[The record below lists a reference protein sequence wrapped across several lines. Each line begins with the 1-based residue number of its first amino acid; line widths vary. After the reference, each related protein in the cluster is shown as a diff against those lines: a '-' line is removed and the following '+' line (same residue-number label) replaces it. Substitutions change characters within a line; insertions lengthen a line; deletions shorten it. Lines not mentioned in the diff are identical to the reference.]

1 MGRPRS
7 KKYRHLPPRLHPK
20 DGAWYYVKQNK
31 WTFLAHTYPDA
42 LREWAKIEG
51 GNPAVTV
58 SDLLDKYLAEVVPNK
73 SERTQKD
80 YFRHISILKKYFG
93 HAGIGEVLPKHVA
106 AYLEMGLDDN
116 RGIQANR
123 EIAVL
128 SAAYSKGVRWG
139 IADFN
144 PCLRVPRNTETPRQ
158 YVPSR
163 KEIRKFYKG
172 ASKPLRRFIRLS
184 LILGLRVEDVLRLD
198 TDCITREGL
207 EAKVSKTGNT
217 ILYEWTPSLTKTLSG
232 FLTAVWGEEN
242 PETGMRVLLKLE
254 IAPQT
259 ISRPLVEKE
268 RGRGRMTY
276 WGLFSA
282 WKRRREKVGGVMR
295 PQDLR
300 ARALTDAHAERG
312 RDYAQAMA
320 AHASGNTTERYIRG
334 RGLVRVRPLR

>member
-20 DGAWYYVKQNK
+20 DGAWYYVRRNK

-51 GNPAVTV
+51 GKSAVTV
-58 SDLLDKYLAEVVPNK
+58 SDLLDKYMTEVVPTK

-80 YFRHISILKKYFG
+80 YYRHIAILKEKFG
-93 HAGIGEVLPKHVA
+93 HAEIGEVLPKHIA
-106 AYLEMGLDDN
+106 AFLEIELSKG
-116 RGIQANR
+116 RGVQANR
-123 EIAVL
+123 KIAVL

-144 PCLRVPRNTETPRQ
+144 PCLRVPRNREEPRQ
-158 YVPSR
+158 YVPSWR
-163 KEIRKFYKG
+163 EIRTFYKG

-184 LILGLRVEDVLRLD
+184 LILGLRVEDVLRLN
-198 TDCITREGL
+198 TNCITREGL

-217 ILYEWTPSLTKTLSG
+217 ILYEWTPSLTKTLSD
-232 FLTAVWGEEN
+232 FVTAVWGEEN
-242 PETGMRVLLKLE
+242 PETGTRVLVKLE
-254 IAPQT
+254 IPSQGL
-259 ISRPLVEKE
+259 SRPLVEKD
-268 RGRGRMTY
+268 RGSGRMTY

-282 WKRRREKVGGVMR
+282 WKRRRAKVGGAMR

-312 RDYAQAMA
+312 RDYAQTMA